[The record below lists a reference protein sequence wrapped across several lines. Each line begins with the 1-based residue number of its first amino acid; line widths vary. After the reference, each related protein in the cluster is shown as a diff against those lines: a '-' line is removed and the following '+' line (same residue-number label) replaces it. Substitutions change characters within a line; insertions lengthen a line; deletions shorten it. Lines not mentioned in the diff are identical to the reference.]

1 MATAAVGSPAG
12 ARRALGTGTLV
23 VGGPFALSGV
33 LLALAEWMAARGD
46 ASAHFYVFWVGYA
59 LAVAPVAWLAL
70 RAGVTAARRSALV
83 AGLGGWSLCPSL
95 LRTGAHPLFFDEFT
109 HLRMLQDLV
118 RVGHPVSTTGLLQIG
133 ASFPGLELAAS
144 TLYHL
149 SGLSLWLSAVGI
161 AALAHVALLVGVLVL
176 VRDATGGERAGVVAA
191 LVYSLNPSWLFFDA
205 QFSYETLAL
214 PVLVWSIVLALRGA
228 RPPADG
234 ATRTVRATQVVA
246 AGVLLGALVVIHH
259 VSAVVA
265 CLVLIG
271 VSVVATVSG
280 PHPAHRTARVAPWVT
295 WSLAAWAAVLTAW
308 RFVEVGHPLVVYLG
322 PTYHLSSELSQLL
335 SILGIGSGL
344 PLHAAFASSTVPGF
358 EVVCAYAML
367 PVLLAVFVWA
377 VWALIGRREDRSPL
391 LYVATVLGALF
402 FASLPLASAAAY
414 AESVHRSWAFSFL
427 GIAVVVGAASQ
438 LAMDGR
444 VRLTVRSRRVWPPT
458 ASSGRLLRPV
468 VVACAAVV
476 AIGGVAVGTST
487 AYRFGA
493 PAAPQT
499 DPLYVGTQTDQV
511 ASWIARHATH
521 GDVVFANR
529 FAIRPIAVA
538 SDVGIAN
545 PAGPEALL
553 VLSTAV
559 PAAALRAFAD
569 DHVTYLVF
577 DRRTGQVGGVRAW
590 FWYVPSDRQLP
601 SDARQSVYPGRVA
614 CLDWARAVFST
625 TDDEVLLVDRSR
637 LLADVRDGTDG
648 EAPGCAV
655 GGPA

>member
-1 MATAAVGSPAG
+1 
-12 ARRALGTGTLV
+12 
-23 VGGPFALSGV
+23 
-33 LLALAEWMAARGD
+33 
-46 ASAHFYVFWVGYA
+46 
-59 LAVAPVAWLAL
+59 
-70 RAGVTAARRSALV
+70 
-83 AGLGGWSLCPSL
+83 
-95 LRTGAHPLFFDEFT
+95 
-109 HLRMLQDLV
+109 
-118 RVGHPVSTTGLLQIG
+118 
-133 ASFPGLELAAS
+133 
-144 TLYHL
+144 
-149 SGLSLWLSAVGI
+149 SLWLSAIGI

-176 VRDATGGERAGVVAA
+176 VRDATGGDRAGVVAA

-228 RPPADG
+228 RPATEG
-234 ATRTVRATQVVA
+234 ASRTVRATQVVA
-246 AGVLLGALVVIHH
+246 AGVLLAALVVIHH

-265 CLVLIG
+265 CLVLVG
-271 VSVVATVSG
+271 VSLVATVSARRARED
-280 PHPAHRTARVAPWVT
+280 PARVAPRVT
-295 WSLAAWAAVLTAW
+295 WSLAAWAVVLTAW
-308 RFVEVGHPLVVYLG
+308 RFVVVGHPLVVYLG

-335 SILGIGSGL
+335 GILGIGPGL
-344 PLHAAFASSTVPGF
+344 PLHAAFASSTAPGF
-358 EVVCAYAML
+358 EVACAYAML
-367 PVLLAVFVWA
+367 PVLLAAFVWA
-377 VWALIGRREDRSPL
+377 VWALVGRREARSPL
-391 LYVATVLGALF
+391 VGVAAVLGALF

-427 GIAVVVGAASQ
+427 GIAVVVGTASQ
-438 LAMDGR
+438 LAMDGH
-444 VRLTVRSRRVWPPT
+444 VRLTVRSRQVWPPT
-458 ASSGRLLRPV
+458 TSARLLRPILV
-468 VVACAAVV
+468 VCAAVV

-511 ASWIARHATH
+511 ASWIARHATR

-538 SDVGIAN
+538 SDVGVAN

-553 VLSTAV
+553 VLSSTV

-625 TDDEVLLVDRSR
+625 SDDEVLVVDRSR
-637 LLADVRDGTDG
+637 LLEDVRDGTDG
-648 EAPGCAV
+648 IAPRCAV